1 MTKKKSFIK
10 RILSVLMVLT
20 MCMSFVSV
28 AYAADNDKQNTE
40 NVRSDIIA
48 TTSETIYGG
57 SGSFDLYLSSG
68 NWYADFAVA
77 ITGNSSGRYAIKM
90 SHNGTD
96 YNLGTVY
103 GNGTL
108 TDFYT
113 LIYASPGTYTFT
125 VTNVNASSIT
135 VTGVALV
142 YD

>member
-1 MTKKKSFIK
+1 MTKHSFIK
-10 RILSVLMVLT
+10 RFMSVLMILT
-20 MCMSFVSV
+20 MSLSFVSV
-28 AYAADNDKQNTE
+28 AHAADNDKQKAE
-40 NVRSDIIA
+40 SVRSEIIA
-48 TTSETIYGG
+48 TSSETIYGG
-57 SGSFDLYLSSG
+57 NGTFDLYLSSG
-68 NWYADFAVA
+68 NWYADFAVG

-90 SHNGTD
+90 SHNGND

-125 VTNVNASSIT
+125 VTNVNASSST